1 MITLLVLTI
10 LAYSILGKPVG
21 WITKKLKDVD
31 WKALAQ
37 DVWSRIIASSSKI
50 GRSAC
55 RNALLFYYTLTDGSL
70 STLEKALLYAGILYI
85 VVPGD
90 LLPRKVLG
98 LLGVMDDVAV
108 AAWIYD
114 KVKKNITPAIELKAD
129 MTLDKWF
136 GPVITVGPETTP

>member
-37 DVWSRIIASSSKI
+37 DVWSRIIASSGKI

-55 RNALLFYYTLTDGSL
+55 RNVLLFYYTLTDGSL

-90 LLPRKVLG
+90 LLPRKILG

-136 GPVITVGPETTP
+136 GPVITVGPVTAP

>member
-1 MITLLVLTI
+1 MSITPVAIRCETCSRRTKKAGELIMITLFVFTI
-10 LAYSILGKPVG
+10 LVYSILGKLVG

-37 DVWSRIIASSSKI
+37 
-50 GRSAC
+50 
-55 RNALLFYYTLTDGSL
+55 
-70 STLEKALLYAGILYI
+70 
-85 VVPGD
+85 
-90 LLPRKVLG
+90 
-98 LLGVMDDVAV
+98 LGVMDDAAV